1 LDVGPYSCNLQLIK
15 LGFIVM
21 PKDQRNIKREET
33 CSIKKVLA
41 AEDLSEMTSSMIAVL
56 EVKLQKHVVENFLKV
71 RSF

>member
-1 LDVGPYSCNLQLIK
+1 
-15 LGFIVM
+15 M

-41 AEDLSEMTSSMIAVL
+41 AENLPEKTSSMIAVL
-56 EVKLQKHVVENFLKV
+56 EVKLQKYVVENFLKV